1 MTTSKAVRA
10 LPNAHNIARETL
22 PNGLTVLVYENHHTQ
37 SVVLSGSLHAGSI
50 YEAPGRGGLAGLT
63 AAALMRGTVGRD
75 FGALHSQLEDIG
87 ADLGYSYGPHKVGFS
102 GKALAEDLP
111 LLVDLL
117 ADTLR
122 APAFPA
128 DGVERLRG
136 ERLTMLGYREQDTRW
151 QAGRAFRENLYPAA
165 HPYHH
170 SSSGTLESLP
180 TLTLDEI
187 RDFHRRVYGPRD
199 MILVIVGAVDAAA
212 AIETVGRHL
221 GDWSNPDQPN
231 PPALPALDPP
241 AEARRVHIPVS
252 GKTQSDIVLG
262 TLGPPRSA
270 ADFYA
275 VRLANSVLGQF
286 GMMGRIG
293 DVVREREGLAYYAY
307 SRVEGG
313 YGPGP
318 WSVVAGVNPA
328 NVERAVE
335 LCLGEIER
343 ITSEPVSAEDLDDNQ
358 AFFVGRM
365 PLQLE
370 TNEGMAGTLH
380 NIEAYGLGLN
390 YLLQHADIIRAL
402 TADDL
407 LAAARKYLHP
417 DRLVIA
423 SAGPLVSAGPHNGA

>member
-1 MTTSKAVRA
+1 MTAPKSMRS
-10 LPNAHNIARETL
+10 LPNADNITRETL
-22 PNGLTVLVYENHHTQ
+22 ANGITVLVYENHHTQ
-37 SVVLSGSLHAGSI
+37 SVVISGSLHAGSI
-50 YEAPGRGGLAGLT
+50 YEAPGRDGLAALT
-63 AAALMRGTVGRD
+63 AGALMRGTAGRD
-75 FGALHSQLEDIG
+75 FAALHSQLEDIG

-136 ERLTMLGYREQDTRW
+136 ERLTLLGYRQQDTRW
-151 QAGRAFRENLYPAA
+151 QAGRAFRESLYPAE

-180 TLTLDEI
+180 TLTLDEV
-187 RDFHRRVYGPRD
+187 RDFHARVYGPRG
-199 MILVIVGAVDAAA
+199 MILVIVGAVDGLAAV
-212 AIETVGRHL
+212 ETVRRHL
-221 GDWSNPDQPN
+221 GDWSNPAQPQ
-231 PPALPALDPP
+231 PPDLPALAPLV
-241 AEARRVHIPVS
+241 EARRVHIPVP
-252 GKTQSDIVLG
+252 GKTQSDIVMG

-318 WSVVAGVNPA
+318 WNVVAGVNPA
-328 NVERAVE
+328 NVERTVE
-335 LCLGEIER
+335 LCLAEIER

-358 AFFVGRM
+358 AFFIGRM

-380 NIEAYGLGLN
+380 NIEAYGLGLD
-390 YLLQHADIIRAL
+390 YLLRHGDIIRAL

-423 SAGPLVSAGPHNGA
+423 SAGPQVRAGSGNGA